1 VGYWASTQ
9 STQTQ
14 EFRQESGIRNPIQV
28 SAQPDPSSWFLTQP
42 STGNLKREHTVQT
55 ASALARLR
63 LDRTIHRPILTLEC
77 RSRPNEL
84 QEPPMN
90 LN

>member
-1 VGYWASTQ
+1 MPGPTDSDRPAFNRGRRIV
-9 STQTQ
+9 
-14 EFRQESGIRNPIQV
+14 RH
-28 SAQPDPSSWFLTQP
+28 
-42 STGNLKREHTVQT
+42 KREYTVQT

-84 QEPPMN
+84 QEPPRN
-90 LN
+90 LD